1 MEFGCENCGC
11 SAVTLPEELVN
22 SELVRCNRCRRVFCT
37 WAEFKEQT
45 RRVLWRADA
54 NGMTYRRCQRTA
66 GTYPISRVFW
76 HLILFSAL
84 GPGPKRQI
92 AATTSRFGFTTGQSR
107 GSGSPS
113 WVAGSYPSGKVR
125 GTARQFIANVRLSL
139 TGNHEQLDELAL
151 LYGR

>member
-1 MEFGCENCGC
+1 MEGGRERNDEP
-11 SAVTLPEELVN
+11 AVPTNGTEVDLPD
-22 SELVRCNRCRRVFCT
+22 
-37 WAEFKEQT
+37 KP
-45 RRVLWRADA
+45 RVLAFDPFFR
-54 NGMTYRRCQRTA
+54 
-66 GTYPISRVFW
+66 P
-76 HLILFSAL
+76 

-92 AATTSRFGFTTGQSR
+92 AAATSRFGFTTGQSR

-125 GTARQFIANVRLSL
+125 GTARQFIANVCLSL

>member
-1 MEFGCENCGC
+1 MEGERERNDEP
-11 SAVTLPEELVN
+11 AVPTN
-22 SELVRCNRCRRVFCT
+22 G
-37 WAEFKEQT
+37 T
-45 RRVLWRADA
+45 RW
-54 NGMTYRRCQRTA
+54 
-66 GTYPISRVFW
+66 TYPISRVFW
-76 HLILFSAL
+76 HLIPFSAL

-113 WVAGSYPSGKVR
+113 WVAGSCPSGKVR